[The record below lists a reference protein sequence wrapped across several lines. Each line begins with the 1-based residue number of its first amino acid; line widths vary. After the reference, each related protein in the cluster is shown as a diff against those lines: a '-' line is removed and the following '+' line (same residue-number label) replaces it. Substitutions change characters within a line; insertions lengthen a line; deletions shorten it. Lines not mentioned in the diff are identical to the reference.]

1 MLHAIVSIAIGVV
14 VVAILRE
21 FVLSILSRFPSMRW
35 LYDLIKYGNIFLFA
49 LGVWFG
55 LMLLWGIIAF
65 FALLFDGAFL
75 VAFGVLIVD
84 AILLVL
90 TFGSFAWCYSIAEEE
105 KAHPDSDDEADEEAD
120 EDGEEEPN
128 EDDDE
133 DDQFQGVLKNLDA
146 IKKVK
151 DPQEGDTYATMDNDS
166 VYMFKKG
173 KWVKNQ
179 AMTREYRKNLGK

>member
-21 FVLSILSRFPSMRW
+21 FVLSILSHFPSMRW
-35 LYDLIKYGNIFLFA
+35 LYDLIKYGNLFLLA

-65 FALLFDGAFL
+65 LALLFDGAFL

-84 AILLVL
+84 VILLIL
-90 TFGSFAWCYSIAEEE
+90 TVGAFAWCHSIAEEE
-105 KAHPDSDDEADEEAD
+105 KAHPDPAD
-120 EDGEEEPN
+120 EDDEDEEEDD
-128 EDDDE
+128 EESADDDE

-166 VYMFKKG
+166 IYMFKKG